1 MGSVCPAN
9 TVCNLHG
16 YLWLPNGKPNF
27 FILQK
32 TIKKM
37 SNKNLNL
44 LFAVLMALTTMS
56 ITLLLIVVLDATKGN
71 MGILCMVS
79 LIGNIVAALYYR
91 NYRDLKKRDD
101 RVL

>member
-1 MGSVCPAN
+1 MGNVHPGN
-9 TVCNLHG
+9 PIFNLYGHLWVSHG
-16 YLWLPNGKPNF
+16 QPNF

-32 TIKKM
+32 TIKEM

-44 LFAVLMALTTMS
+44 LFAVLMFLTTMS
-56 ITLLLIVVLDATKGN
+56 IIFLLIVVLDATKGN

-79 LIGNIVAALYYR
+79 LIGNIAAALYYR
-91 NYRDLKKRDD
+91 NYRDLKRRDD

>member
-1 MGSVCPAN
+1 MGNVHPGN
-9 TVCNLHG
+9 PIRNLYGH
-16 YLWLPNGKPNF
+16 LWLPNGKPNF

-32 TIKKM
+32 TIKEM

-44 LFAVLMALTTMS
+44 LFAVLMFLTTMS
-56 ITLLLIVVLDATKGN
+56 IIFLLIVVLDATKGN

-79 LIGNIVAALYYR
+79 LIGNIAAALYYR
-91 NYRDLKKRDD
+91 NYRDLKRRDD

>member
-16 YLWLPNGKPNF
+16 NLWVSHGKPNF

-32 TIKKM
+32 TIKEM

-79 LIGNIVAALYYR
+79 LIGNIAAALYYR